1 MRSILSAVLW
11 LLTLTTSLSADV
23 KIPSQVSDYSI
34 ETFEPDQ
41 AKNLDEEKHELT
53 NDIVL
58 ELEVS
63 ILENNEV
70 NENLLS
76 GNVTA
81 LSRPKRSLVRNYIYI
96 SICFF
101 GSDRSPGC
109 HCSFHMLRRALKKSS
124 KNRL

>member
-70 NENLLS
+70 NENLLN

-96 SICFF
+96 YLLFW
-101 GSDRSPGC
+101 
-109 HCSFHMLRRALKKSS
+109 L
-124 KNRL
+124 

>member
-1 MRSILSAVLW
+1 MKSIFSAVLW
-11 LLTLTTSLSADV
+11 LLTLTASHSANV

-41 AKNLDEEKHELT
+41 ANYLDEEKHELT

-70 NENLLS
+70 NENLLN
-76 GNVTA
+76 GNETA
-81 LSRPKRSLVRNYIYI
+81 LSRPKRSLVRN
-96 SICFF
+96 
-101 GSDRSPGC
+101 
-109 HCSFHMLRRALKKSS
+109 LKYPSAFW
-124 KNRL
+124 L